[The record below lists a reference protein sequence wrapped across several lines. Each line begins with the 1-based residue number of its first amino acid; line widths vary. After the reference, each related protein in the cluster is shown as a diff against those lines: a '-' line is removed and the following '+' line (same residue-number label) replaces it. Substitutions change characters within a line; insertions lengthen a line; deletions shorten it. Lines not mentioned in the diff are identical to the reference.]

1 MKRQAEMERRVEEG
15 LRRAKLRLREYTSDS
30 KYPGKRCLKV
40 EDAVGLTPSG
50 VTLEAGGI
58 LRRAYG

>member
-1 MKRQAEMERRVEEG
+1 MERRVEEG